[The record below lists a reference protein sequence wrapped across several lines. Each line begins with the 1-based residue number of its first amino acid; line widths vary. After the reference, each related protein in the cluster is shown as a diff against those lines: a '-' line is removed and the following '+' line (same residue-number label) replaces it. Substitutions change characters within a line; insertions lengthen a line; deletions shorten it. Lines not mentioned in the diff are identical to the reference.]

1 MTVRKTPSPCRTG
14 LHPLAA
20 VLTLA
25 SLGLA
30 ITLGCSSATYFQS
43 ITGTSNPN
51 NVEPVAAP
59 LPDAPSKSSLR
70 MGPFLFLSDSKLQPN
85 NPLFQELTG
94 LRDQVTQE
102 LRLPPGTTLVKVYLF
117 EQGDRYEK
125 FMTKYYPHLPKR
137 RAFFVAQP
145 RFAGAPA
152 DLLVYTYVGDRIQQD
167 LRHELTHALLHSVLT
182 AVPLWLDEG
191 LAEFFEMPPGNNGL
205 NPEHLRLLRAESA
218 RPNLARLEN
227 LIEVKDMK
235 PAEYR
240 EAWAWVHLMLRGHP
254 EAKRVLLSYLRE
266 LRTNPQ
272 PGPLRTWLVAVW
284 PRPEEALAEHL
295 TRLDPSPLAAARP

>member
-1 MTVRKTPSPCRTG
+1 MTVRTSPSSRRTG
-14 LHPLAA
+14 VHPLAA
-20 VLTLA
+20 GLTLA
-25 SLGLA
+25 LLGLA
-30 ITLGCSSATYFQS
+30 VTMGCSGTPYFQTV
-43 ITGTSNPN
+43 TGTTTPTSDKPTAT
-51 NVEPVAAP
+51 VPS
-59 LPDAPSKSSLR
+59 DAPSKSSLR

-94 LRDQVTQE
+94 LRDQVTEE
-102 LRLPPGTTLVKVYLF
+102 LKLPPGNTLVKVYLF
-117 EQGDRYEK
+117 EQRDRYEQ
-125 FMTKYYPHLPKR
+125 FMTKNYPHLPKR

-145 RFAGAPA
+145 RFVGAPA

-167 LRHELTHALLHSVLT
+167 LRHELTHALLHSVLA

-191 LAEFFEMPPGNNGL
+191 IAEFFETPPGNDGL
-205 NPEHLRLLRAESA
+205 NPEHLRLLRAENA
-218 RPNLARLEN
+218 RPNLARLEG

-240 EAWAWVHLMLRGHP
+240 EAWAWVHLMLRGQP
-254 EAKRVLLSYLRE
+254 EARRVLLAYLRE

-272 PGPLRTWLVAVW
+272 PGPLRTRLVAVW

-295 TRLDPSPLAAARP
+295 ARLVPSPLAAARP